1 MLYRFNSEELT
12 FDKIKSH
19 KLYFNTGV
27 IFVVSLFIAFS
38 FGRWNKIQSLTNYE
52 KEILLINMNHPPFSE
67 VELIGLMED
76 LDIKFPHIVLA
87 QAQIES
93 GTYTSGIFRSNH
105 NLFGMKEAQS
115 RISTA
120 SGTKRNHAYYTDWT
134 QSVYDY
140 GYYQAT
146 FLSTI
151 KSEEQYFRYLGNS
164 YAEDPNYLAKI
175 KELSAKLK
183 SKF

>member
-105 NLFGMKEAQS
+105 NLFGLKEAQNP
-115 RISTA
+115 I
-120 SGTKRNHAYYTDWT
+120 
-134 QSVYDY
+134 
-140 GYYQAT
+140 
-146 FLSTI
+146 
-151 KSEEQYFRYLGNS
+151 
-164 YAEDPNYLAKI
+164 
-175 KELSAKLK
+175 
-183 SKF
+183 